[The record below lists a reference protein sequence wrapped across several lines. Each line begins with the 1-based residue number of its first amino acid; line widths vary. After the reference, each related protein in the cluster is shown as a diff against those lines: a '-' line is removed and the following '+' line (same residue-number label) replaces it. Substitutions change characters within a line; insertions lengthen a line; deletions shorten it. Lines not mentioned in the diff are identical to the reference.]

1 MSRPEHPSTLGLPAG
16 IKACLFDL
24 DGVLTHTAA
33 LHYAAWKEMF
43 DAYLLTRTGEDFRSF
58 EMPDYLQYIDGKP
71 RADGVRS
78 FLDSRGIRIPD
89 GDAGNPPG
97 VETIEGLGN
106 RKNELVHKLMQ
117 EKGVEAFEGSRRYLE
132 HVEGAGLKRAVVSAS
147 TNTRAVLQASG
158 LAEHFDTVVDGN
170 VAVREGLRGKPFA
183 DTFLRAAE
191 LLGVA
196 PPEAAVFEDA
206 LAGVK
211 AGRAGG
217 FGFVVGVNRAN
228 QAAAL
233 QNEGADVVVNDLAEL
248 LEES

>member
-1 MSRPEHPSTLGLPAG
+1 MTSLGLPPG

-33 LHYAAWKEMF
+33 LHYAAWKQMF
-43 DAYLLTRTGEDFRSF
+43 DEYLRTRPGEEFRSF
-58 EMPDYLQYIDGKP
+58 EMPDYLEYIDGKP
-71 RADGVRS
+71 RAEGVRS
-78 FLDSRGIRIPD
+78 FLDSRSIRLAD
-89 GDAGNPPG
+89 GDPG
-97 VETIEGLGN
+97 DSPGAETVQGLGN
-106 RKNELVHKLMQ
+106 RKNELVHKLMR
-117 EKGVEAFEGSRRYLE
+117 EKGVDAFEGSRRYLK
-132 HVEGAGLKRAVVSAS
+132 HVEAAELKRAVVSAS
-147 TNTRAVLQASG
+147 TNTRSVLQASG

-170 VAVREGLRGKPFA
+170 VAEREGLRGKPFP

-191 LLGVA
+191 LVGVA
-196 PPEAAVFEDA
+196 PAEAAVFEDA

-233 QNEGADVVVNDLAEL
+233 QNEGADVVVDDLAEL
-248 LEES
+248 LEDS